1 MTNPAWIV
9 LAWLVVALASAL
21 KFWSITRPY
30 RNKIAGSDAQT
41 VDEVREHLEQLWQK
55 DSKV

>member
-1 MTNPAWIV
+1 MTNPGWIV

-30 RNKIAGSDAQT
+30 RDKTALSPRQT
-41 VDEVREHLEQLWQK
+41 VDEVRQRLEQLWRN
-55 DSKV
+55 DSTV